1 MKRLLALLL
10 LVITP
15 VAYGQVD
22 YTNAINTNS
31 IIQNPGLDGCT
42 SGGYAS
48 TTCGAWMESSGTTG
62 DFIDGSYFFT
72 YSQSTLFQDIDLSKY
87 RTDAFQI
94 FFFFSLNNDWCR
106 NSIGGSCENPAGPLD
121 YIKVDASVFDVD
133 GFVNS
138 VTFLQGNIQTNGWGQ
153 YGYFTSFENDSEFTN
168 LRISFTGYDAG
179 FWGGFYGPIVDN
191 ITANIRYID
200 KGEWTTIAG
209 ENQNFVLLTETDVRY
224 GGLDT
229 YTTLTLAPGE
239 YSCSNGLFG
248 DPIGG
253 VVKSCQIPVEP
264 PTTPDCTINPTDPT
278 CIIQDLINPDSDE
291 SMMLADEN
299 SGSSDGTEVVAD
311 EEDPAPAEEM
321 LAAADPITEEL
332 IDDSPAEE
340 SLEEL
345 LAEESVEEDELDEEV
360 TAVAAIKEMVN
371 EEKASALSDNISKDV
386 LGAALSVAA
395 DAVSAAT
402 VAGSES
408 ASSSTSSDSS
418 SRSTTLTAATSET
431 VATTTETVAVTESA
445 SETVKEESAESS
457 AVAALD
463 ILDTGRQL
471 GQEALSVT
479 LALTEAAATESLS
492 EAESVA
498 AVSSSDSVLASMNS
512 IDTAAAVVIEE
523 QQLANNETT
532 TETVTEETATTEN
545 TEVVVAEN
553 NVEAVD
559 QVTTEVEQKEEVKEE
574 VMIVE
579 VKEQETTETVKEQE
593 EIVVA
598 EVQQEQTSDVTVER
612 EETIVAEV
620 QTQQVEVATEQR
632 EEVVVAETVTETVIE
647 NTEQQVVAEVQSEQS
662 SAIEFTTVEQA
673 MEVFASNINQQAAAE
688 QEELENS
695 IVQQAVAASQTEE
708 ENKMGFAEAEA
719 VTIAS
724 DPALANA
731 FNIQPNTASLELL
744 GVLSNKAEE
753 KSDAELRAEQVVAA
767 NKEQQEAINANYME
781 ADQSGILAA
790 IGSETDVS
798 AYRSA
803 MLRDASAWYKP
814 EDIYKGV
821 IIKDNVRGSY
831 FLEKGNTDTYK
842 KMVEEQYKDE

>member
-10 LVITP
+10 LAVAPAFAQELPPTYVNSGNIINSTYPNTYGFADGVAPFEQVGIGGVVLDLDDWDGDGFYYQFSFMPGAIIAEIDISALQLNSLEVFITSF
-15 VAYGQVD
+15 A
-22 YTNAINTNS
+22 
-31 IIQNPGLDGCT
+31 
-42 SGGYAS
+42 
-48 TTCGAWMESSGTTG
+48 
-62 DFIDGSYFFT
+62 F
-72 YSQSTLFQDIDLSKY
+72 K
-87 RTDAFQI
+87 TDC
-94 FFFFSLNNDWCR
+94 N
-106 NSIGGSCENPAGPLD
+106 NSIGGNCLNPMGPQDWIRSRMELFTTEGLFGSYNMFNSGD
-121 YIKVDASVFDVD
+121 GTYYSFTGADWNGAFNYVNKDMVDLTSETA
-133 GFVNS
+133 
-138 VTFLQGNIQTNGWGQ
+138 
-153 YGYFTSFENDSEFTN
+153 YFTSARLIVEGQDM
-168 LRISFTGYDAG
+168 G
-179 FWGGFYGPIVDN
+179 FWGGLYGPKIDSLN
-191 ITANIRYID
+191 LQIEYDTAL
-200 KGEWTTIAG
+200 
-209 ENQNFVLLTETDVRY
+209 Q
-224 GGLDT
+224 GLD
-229 YTTLTLAPGE
+229 
-239 YSCSNGLFG
+239 
-248 DPIGG
+248 PIA
-253 VVKSCQIPVEP
+253 
-264 PTTPDCTINPTDPT
+264 PDCTINPTDPT
-278 CIIQDLINPDSDE
+278 CIINDLIDFTDEEPAMVADTGSD
-291 SMMLADEN
+291 N
-299 SGSSDGTEVVAD
+299 GSSDGTEVVAD

-321 LAAADPITEEL
+321 LAAADPVAEEL
-332 IDDSPAEE
+332 VEESPAEE
-340 SLEEL
+340 PLEEL
-345 LAEESVEEDELDEEV
+345 LAEESAEEDELDEEV

-402 VAGSES
+402 VAGGES

-418 SRSTTLTAATSET
+418 SRSTTLTAAASET
-431 VATTTETVAVTESA
+431 VATTTETVVATESV
-445 SETVKEESAESS
+445 SETTKEESTESS

-492 EAESVA
+492 EAESIA

-512 IDTAAAVVIEE
+512 IETAAAVVIEE

-532 TETVTEETATTEN
+532 TETVTEETAAAETTEII
-545 TEVVVAEN
+545 VAEN
-553 NVEAVD
+553 NVEAIE
-559 QVTTEVEQKEEVKEE
+559 QVTTEVEQKEETKEE
-574 VMIVE
+574 VMVVE
-579 VKEQETTETVKEQE
+579 TKEQETIEVTKEQE
-593 EIVVA
+593 EVVVA
-598 EVQQEQTSDVTVER
+598 D
-612 EETIVAEV
+612 AA
-620 QTQQVEVATEQR
+620 TQQTTETVAEQR
-632 EEVVVAETVTETVIE
+632 EEVVVAETVTETVVE
-647 NTEQQVVAEVQSEQS
+647 NVEQVVAEVQSEQQS
-662 SAIEFTTVEQA
+662 SAVEFTTVEQA
-673 MEVFASNINQQAAAE
+673 MEVFASNVNQQAAVE

-695 IVQQAVAASQTEE
+695 IVQQAIAASQVEE